1 MKYEDDHWVI
11 VHTLDIIDNFDLKAA
26 SFACTVTSSVAH

>member
-1 MKYEDDHWVI
+1 MKYEDDHSVI
-11 VHTLDIIDNFDLKAA
+11 VHTLDTIDNFDLKAV